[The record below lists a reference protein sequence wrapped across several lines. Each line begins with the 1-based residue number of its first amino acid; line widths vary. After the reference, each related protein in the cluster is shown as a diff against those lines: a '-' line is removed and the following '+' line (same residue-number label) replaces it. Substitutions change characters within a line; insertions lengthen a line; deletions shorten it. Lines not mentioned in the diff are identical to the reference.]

1 MRITHKMITNN
12 MMSNINR
19 NKDLVNKYDEQY
31 TTGKRIQRPSDDP
44 IITVRALKL
53 RTTLSELEQYVEK
66 NIPDALSWMEVSESG
81 LKNINTILTNINTH
95 CNQGAN
101 DTLSVSDRNSI
112 VENLTQFKEQIYK
125 ECNANS
131 AGRYVYAGYKTN
143 SSITYDTTSQ
153 DVKYD
158 ITEKFDGT
166 DIKKIS
172 KVIGGYTSSDY
183 DSANPDKDKFA
194 MAPTLIENI
203 YRLRLSYDKMDDVKM
218 TADDITYTET
228 TTDPDTGKEVKE
240 TFPISNLGVTVENK
254 ISTDADAYQPQENQ
268 IIYLKDTGELIMDA
282 GMYEKLRLQGED
294 AISVSY
300 HKTNFSEGDC
310 RPEHFFT
317 CTSTDQYG
325 VVRNYE
331 KTQQQIEY
339 EVSFGQSIR
348 VNTQIT
354 DVIGTDVARDID
366 EILDR
371 VNQVKDVESQLANV
385 NQLLSNSDTTTD
397 QKDALNLLKEQ
408 LTTEHVLK
416 SKLMRD
422 AFESGIGNSEK
433 YQAQVNI
440 AIADLGSRYSRV
452 QLTQSRLED
461 QKIDYTE
468 LKSEN
473 EDVDLVDAYIKLTSA
488 ENIYTA
494 SLSSVAKIS
503 KNSLLDFI

>member
-1 MRITHKMITNN
+1 M
-12 MMSNINR
+12 
-19 NKDLVNKYDEQY
+19 
-31 TTGKRIQRPSDDP
+31 
-44 IITVRALKL
+44 
-53 RTTLSELEQYVEK
+53 
-66 NIPDALSWMEVSESG
+66 
-81 LKNINTILTNINTH
+81 
-95 CNQGAN
+95 
-101 DTLSVSDRNSI
+101 
-112 VENLTQFKEQIYK
+112 
-125 ECNANS
+125 
-131 AGRYVYAGYKTN
+131 
-143 SSITYDTTSQ
+143 
-153 DVKYD
+153 
-158 ITEKFDGT
+158 
-166 DIKKIS
+166 
-172 KVIGGYTSSDY
+172 
-183 DSANPDKDKFA
+183 
-194 MAPTLIENI
+194 
-203 YRLRLSYDKMDDVKM
+203 
-218 TADDITYTET
+218 
-228 TTDPDTGKEVKE
+228 
-240 TFPISNLGVTVENK
+240 
-254 ISTDADAYQPQENQ
+254 
-268 IIYLKDTGELIMDA
+268 
-282 GMYEKLRLQGED
+282 
-294 AISVSY
+294 
-300 HKTNFSEGDC
+300 
-310 RPEHFFT
+310 
-317 CTSTDQYG
+317 
-325 VVRNYE
+325 
-331 KTQQQIEY
+331 
-339 EVSFGQSIR
+339 
-348 VNTQIT
+348 NTQIT

-397 QKDALNLLKEQ
+397 QKAALTLLKEQ

>member
-1 MRITHKMITNN
+1 MITNN

-268 IIYLKDTGELIMDA
+268 IIYL
-282 GMYEKLRLQGED
+282 R
-294 AISVSY
+294 
-300 HKTNFSEGDC
+300 KT
-310 RPEHFFT
+310 
-317 CTSTDQYG
+317 
-325 VVRNYE
+325 
-331 KTQQQIEY
+331 I
-339 EVSFGQSIR
+339 
-348 VNTQIT
+348 
-354 DVIGTDVARDID
+354 
-366 EILDR
+366 
-371 VNQVKDVESQLANV
+371 
-385 NQLLSNSDTTTD
+385 
-397 QKDALNLLKEQ
+397 
-408 LTTEHVLK
+408 
-416 SKLMRD
+416 
-422 AFESGIGNSEK
+422 
-433 YQAQVNI
+433 
-440 AIADLGSRYSRV
+440 
-452 QLTQSRLED
+452 
-461 QKIDYTE
+461 
-468 LKSEN
+468 
-473 EDVDLVDAYIKLTSA
+473 
-488 ENIYTA
+488 
-494 SLSSVAKIS
+494 
-503 KNSLLDFI
+503 